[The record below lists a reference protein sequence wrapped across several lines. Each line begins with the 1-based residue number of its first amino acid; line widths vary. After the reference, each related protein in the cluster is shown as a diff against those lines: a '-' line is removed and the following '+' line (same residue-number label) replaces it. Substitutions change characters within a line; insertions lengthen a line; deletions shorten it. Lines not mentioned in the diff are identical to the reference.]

1 MAASK
6 GFLFVVLPQLRS
18 SMNNKAPID
27 REASGE
33 SDPPLLPQIDFLQ
46 VDGRSVGRA
55 AVMITN
61 TDRSGDLQSTEQ
73 HQSLS
78 RGSNGAGV
86 YQDDIYRE
94 SGELGKEGRKE
105 GRGGGVCELRSDPKG
120 VRSAT
125 MMLRAS

>member
-46 VDGRSVGRA
+46 VDGLTVGRTA
-55 AVMITN
+55 DDDYEHRSDGAEWSEVATCKARNNISHCHEEVMAEFIKMI
-61 TDRSGDLQSTEQ
+61 SIV
-73 HQSLS
+73 S
-78 RGSNGAGV
+78 RMNG
-86 YQDDIYRE
+86 
-94 SGELGKEGRKE
+94 
-105 GRGGGVCELRSDPKG
+105 GRGGVC
-120 VRSAT
+120 
-125 MMLRAS
+125 